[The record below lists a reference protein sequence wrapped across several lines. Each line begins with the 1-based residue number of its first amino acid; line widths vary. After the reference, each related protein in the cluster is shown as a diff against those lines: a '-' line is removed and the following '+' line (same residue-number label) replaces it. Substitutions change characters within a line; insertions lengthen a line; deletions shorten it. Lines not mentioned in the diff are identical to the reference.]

1 MHPSLIG
8 ALLLAAVT
16 TAGDYAWFEFGIRH
30 NPVSGVLHGIVMM
43 GSLGAV
49 LGWQARRLGL
59 GIVGGIVAGVAGA
72 LMFYALWRVLGWGA
86 MFASWSAIWLGLA
99 AFDHY
104 VLWKH
109 SGSSWIARGLAAAIL
124 GGIAFYMVSG
134 VWTAHGDD
142 PNYGWHFVSWFI
154 AWWPGLAA
162 LTFGRRPALTPRG

>member
-30 NPVSGVLHGIVMM
+30 NPVAGVLHGVVMM

-59 GIVGGIVAGVAGA
+59 GILGGIVAGVAGA

-124 GGIAFYMVSG
+124 GGIAFYMISG